1 MAIQQQKSWKILLIG
16 DSCQDIYHYGVCERM
31 SPEAPVPVFKE
42 TNQDIRMGMSTNVK
56 LNLESFDIEVEHWHN
71 SEEIKKHRFIEDR
84 YNQQL
89 FRHDEG
95 ETIKIEPF
103 RPSISEEY
111 DAVVIS
117 DYDKGYLTEQAFSQ
131 LQSQL
136 NPLTPIFVDS
146 KKKDLRVFKNCI
158 VKINE
163 SEATRAITDQTQEV
177 VVTLGPKG
185 ARWKDEVFETDKV
198 DVFDVCGAGDVFL
211 SALVYGYLTYRDL
224 PWAIILA
231 NKCAALSVTKMGTY
245 VLTKKDINGLS
256 I

>member
-95 ETIKIEPF
+95 ETIRIEPF

>member
-1 MAIQQQKSWKILLIG
+1 
-16 DSCQDIYHYGVCERM
+16 M

-42 TNQDIRMGMSTNVK
+42 IRQEVRMGMSTNVK
-56 LNLESFDIEVEHWHN
+56 LNLKSFDVEVEHWHN
-71 SEEIKKHRFIEDR
+71 SEEIKKHRFIEER
-84 YNQQL
+84 YGQQL

-95 ETIKIEPF
+95 EATKIKPYK
-103 RPSISEEY
+103 PSVSEEY

-117 DYDKGYLTEQAFSQ
+117 DYNKGYLTEEAFSQ

-163 SEATRAITDQTQEV
+163 TEAKRALIDQTQEV
-177 VVTLGPKG
+177 VVTLGSRG
-185 ARWKDEVFETDKV
+185 AKWKDEVFKADKV

-231 NKCAALSVTKMGTY
+231 NKCAALSVTKKGTY
-245 VLTKKDINGLS
+245 VLTKEDIS
-256 I
+256 DICV